1 MPSPPSIPA
10 RESSAAAVWAPWLAA
25 PLFALLPMAGC
36 GLAGLV
42 PAAAHPPAAAPEAP
56 VVTVVT
62 AEVPQVAWDATA
74 H

>member
-1 MPSPPSIPA
+1 MGSAPSNAA

-25 PLFALLPMAGC
+25 PLFALLPVAGC

-42 PAAAHPPAAAPEAP
+42 PAAAHPPAAAPGAP

-62 AEVPQVAWDATA
+62 ADARNVAWDATA